1 MDNDM
6 KWVILLCV
14 IFIGAPLVGM
24 ALSDYQHSQCRLA
37 GIQAQMPADDIL
49 KLCGK

>member
-1 MDNDM
+1 MDTDM
-6 KWVILLCV
+6 KWVLIISAV
-14 IFIGAPLVGM
+14 FIGIPCAGM